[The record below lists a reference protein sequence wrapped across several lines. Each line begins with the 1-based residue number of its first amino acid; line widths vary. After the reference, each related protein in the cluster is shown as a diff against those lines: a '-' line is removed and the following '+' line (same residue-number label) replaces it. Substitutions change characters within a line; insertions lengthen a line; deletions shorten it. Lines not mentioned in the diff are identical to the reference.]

1 MKRLYEKSEQ
11 TFALVF
17 IAIYC
22 VSQSLANPL
31 SRAVGVEGS
40 FQAVFSIALTALLFF
55 FIKNNGLLERYGLYR
70 SSVPARKFF
79 WYLPLVLLAV
89 GSLWNG
95 AAMKFPLVDT
105 VCYLCSML
113 CVGFLEEVLF
123 RGLLFKAMARDNVK
137 SAVIVSSVT
146 FGLGHLLNLVNG
158 RGMGL
163 AANLC
168 QVFGAIAIGFLFVII
183 FYLGGSLL
191 PCIFTHSAINMIGV
205 FVNEAGMTVEKLVA
219 FSLIRLLIA
228 VAYAAIRTK
237 TLPNKPC
244 LKANADEK

>member
-1 MKRLYEKSEQ
+1 MKKLYVKSEQ

-40 FQAVFSIALTALLFF
+40 FHAVFSIALTALLFF
-55 FIKNNGLLERYGLYR
+55 FIKNNGLLERYGLCR
-70 SSVPARKFF
+70 SSVPARKYF

-95 AAMKFPLVDT
+95 AAMNFPLVDT

-123 RGLLFKAMARDNVK
+123 RGLVFGNLRRK
-137 SAVIVSSVT
+137 SAAVGYLFSCLLFALLHEWQFAVVNRDITYFLLMLQYLVP
-146 FGLGHLLNLVNG
+146 GLVLAWVYDRTGTLWTSI
-158 RGMGL
+158 GL
-163 AANLC
+163 HAAANAL
-168 QVFGAIAIGFLFVII
+168 
-183 FYLGGSLL
+183 
-191 PCIFTHSAINMIGV
+191 SAW
-205 FVNEAGMTVEKLVA
+205 TLVA
-219 FSLIRLLIA
+219 
-228 VAYAAIRTK
+228 
-237 TLPNKPC
+237 
-244 LKANADEK
+244 